1 MKREMKGLL
10 YAASIALLAT
20 ACSNNDENLGGVD
33 INKPIDLKLMP
44 APAATADTKAAI
56 GATSFDA
63 NDNVGLFL
71 AWTEGAETQVAIV
84 NSIEQNRQWQNGAI
98 IDGGGLYWQN
108 TADVHTI
115 YAYYPHNTSLPAG
128 SYTLPVDIEADQ
140 QAAGKDGFE
149 AADVLWGLYSG
160 QAKNRVSIA
169 MGHCMS
175 QVTVQ
180 LTGGDGYDSGAAL
193 PKIAQVE
200 LNCPEG
206 FITSGTLSLNNG
218 QVVAGNAST
227 DLTTLTAY
235 DDAANNIHR
244 AILVPGQ
251 AVKKGTDCI
260 RITTTDGT
268 TYTYTYDEAEDL
280 AIAANHVYAFS
291 LQLNKAG
298 ITLAEGGLTIS
309 PWDTS
314 TNLEGNA
321 DMDIQ

>member
-1 MKREMKGLL
+1 MKRDMKTLL

-20 ACSNNDENLGGVD
+20 ACANDENHQETVD
-33 INKPIDLKLMP
+33 ITKPIDLRLTP

-56 GATSFDA
+56 GATAFDA
-63 NDNVGLFL
+63 DDKVGLFL
-71 AWTEGAETQVAIV
+71 AWEEGAEAQVAIA

-98 IDGGGLYWQN
+98 IDGESLYWQN

-115 YAYYPHNTSLPAG
+115 YAYYPHNTDLPAG
-128 SYTLPVDIEADQ
+128 SYTLPVGIEADQ

-149 AADVLWGLYSG
+149 TADVLWGLYSG
-160 QAKNRVSIA
+160 QAKNSVNIA

-180 LTGGDGYDSGAAL
+180 LTGGDGYTSGADV
-193 PKIAQVE
+193 PEIAKVE
-200 LNCPEG
+200 LSCPEG
-206 FITSGTLSLNNG
+206 FIIAGQLSLNNG
-218 QVVAGNAST
+218 KVIANSADAT
-227 DLTTLTAY
+227 YTTLTAY
-235 DDAANNIHR
+235 NDAANNIHR

-251 AVKKGTDCI
+251 AVKKGTDFI

-280 AIAANHVYAFS
+280 AISANHVYAFS

-309 PWDTS
+309 PWGPT
-314 TNLEGNA
+314 TNLDGDAN
-321 DMDIQ
+321 MDIQ

>member
-1 MKREMKGLL
+1 MKRDMKTLL

-20 ACSNNDENLGGVD
+20 ACANDENHQETVD
-33 INKPIDLKLMP
+33 ITKPIDLRLTP

-56 GATSFDA
+56 GATTFDA
-63 NDNVGLFL
+63 DDNVGLFL
-71 AWTEGAETQVAIV
+71 AWTEGAETKVAIA

-115 YAYYPHNTSLPAG
+115 YAYYPRNKDLSAD
-128 SYTLPVDIEADQ
+128 SYTLPVSIAADQ
-140 QAAGKDGFE
+140 QTAGEEGFE

-160 QAKNRVSIA
+160 QAQNSVSIA

-193 PKIAQVE
+193 PEIAKVE
-200 LNCPEG
+200 LSCSEG
-206 FITSGTLSLNNG
+206 FIIDGTLSLNDG
-218 QVVAGNAST
+218 QVTANASSNFK
-227 DLTTLTAY
+227 TLTAY

-251 AVKKGTDCI
+251 TVKNGTNFI

-298 ITLAEGGLTIS
+298 ITLEKDGLTIS
-309 PWDTS
+309 QWGPTTDLKGDA
-314 TNLEGNA
+314 N
-321 DMDIQ
+321 MDIQ